1 MGILGLRIPAA
12 AVDEIGSYRIMGE
25 RTTVTETE
33 SRMDL
38 TGLTRREAEEL
49 MAGLGQPGYRGRQ
62 LFQWVQAR
70 RATTVEAMT
79 SLARTLRAE
88 LAARAT
94 LSRPELAKLQRATD
108 GTRKFL
114 LRLADGQEIE
124 SVLIPDDDRL
134 TACISTQVGCP
145 LACRFCLTGLMG
157 ARRNLTAA
165 EIVGEVLLL
174 QEALEPGERL
184 SNLVLMGM
192 GEPFLNFPAVERAI
206 RILCDELGANI
217 APRRI
222 TLSTAGHVPGIRRLA
237 ATDLGVN
244 LAVSL
249 SATTDE
255 VRDQIM
261 PINRRWPLAVL
272 LEACRAYPL
281 PNRRRLTFEYVMLD
295 GVNDSP
301 DDAKRLVRLLHGI
314 RSKINLIPF
323 NATPDLPDRPSPR
336 ERVEAFQ
343 RVLGEAGLIATIRE
357 SRGKDIS
364 AACGML
370 RVEEDRQGE
379 QQ

>member
-1 MGILGLRIPAA
+1 
-12 AVDEIGSYRIMGE
+12 
-25 RTTVTETE
+25 
-33 SRMDL
+33 MDL

-49 MAGLGQPGYRGRQ
+49 MAELGQPGYRGRQ

-70 RATTVEAMT
+70 RVATVEAMS

-94 LSRPELAKLQRATD
+94 LSRPELAKLQRAID

-272 LEACRAYPL
+272 LDACRAYPL

-301 DDAKRLVRLLHGI
+301 DDAKRLIRLLHGI
-314 RSKINLIPF
+314 RCKINLIPF
-323 NATPDLPDRPSPR
+323 NATPDLPDRPAPR
-336 ERVEAFQ
+336 ERIEAFQ
-343 RVLGEAGLIATIRE
+343 HVLDEMGLIATIRE

-370 RVEEDRQGE
+370 RVEEDRQRE
-379 QQ
+379 QSTSDSAS

>member
-1 MGILGLRIPAA
+1 
-12 AVDEIGSYRIMGE
+12 
-25 RTTVTETE
+25 
-33 SRMDL
+33 
-38 TGLTRREAEEL
+38 
-49 MAGLGQPGYRGRQ
+49 
-62 LFQWVQAR
+62 
-70 RATTVEAMT
+70 MT
-79 SLARTLRAE
+79 SLARGLRAE
-88 LAARAT
+88 LALRAVI
-94 LSRPELAKLQRATD
+94 SRPGLAKLQRATD

-114 LRLADGQEIE
+114 LELSDGEAIE
-124 SVLIPDDDRL
+124 SVLIPDEGRL

-157 ARRNLTAA
+157 MRRNLSAA

-174 QEALEPGERL
+174 QDHLESGERL

-192 GEPFLNFPAVERAI
+192 GEPFLNFPEVERAL
-206 RILCDELGANI
+206 RILCAEHGANI
-217 APRRI
+217 SPRRI
-222 TLSTAGHVPGIRRLA
+222 TLSTAGHVPGIQRLA
-237 ATDLGVN
+237 ASDLGVN

-255 VRDQIM
+255 VRDRVM

-295 GVNDSP
+295 GVNDSA
-301 DDAKRLVRLLHGI
+301 DDARRLVRLLHGI
-314 RSKINLIPF
+314 RCKVNLIPF

-343 RVLGEAGLIATIRE
+343 RILHNAGLTATIRE
-357 SRGKDIS
+357 SRGRDIS

-370 RVEEDRQGE
+370 RVEKDMP
-379 QQ
+379 